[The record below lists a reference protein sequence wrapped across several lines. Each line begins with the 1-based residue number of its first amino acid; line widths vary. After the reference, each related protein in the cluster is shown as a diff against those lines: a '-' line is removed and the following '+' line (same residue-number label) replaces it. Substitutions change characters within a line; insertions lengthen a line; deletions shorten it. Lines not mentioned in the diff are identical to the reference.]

1 MMKYIKRVVALG
13 LILCS
18 ACGYADT
25 IRVAG
30 WPMSNSSAVTDPSKR
45 SALYAALGD
54 QDVDFVYICNGK
66 ATDEYSCETYG
77 FVKCQT
83 ALQSVSYGQMVL
95 GYDNSK
101 YTLLASTDTTRTGGQ
116 AYLYSN
122 AILTQGLYLENNTT
136 KERFFFMAF
145 AGQNAD
151 FSKSA
156 YKNWFSWV
164 MSDIAANYP
173 CEKIVLIFAISKS
186 KANFETYLTGTAG
199 LSELC
204 YDNEVT
210 DFALFASPGQFTLSS
225 AQSVTVS
232 SVSTGAEGL
241 FEVSHTPKCTVTFV
255 DYDGTVLKSQSV
267 VSGGSVTPP
276 SDPVREGFEF
286 TGWDHVDS
294 DFENVTTGFT
304 VVAQYAASGN
314 SHSVRFL
321 DEDGSTV
328 LGEFAVEDGTAATP
342 PSPMPEHEGEHF
354 VCWMLG
360 DEEYDIS
367 TPVTS
372 DLVLVALY
380 AANVYEV
387 TFLDWN
393 GGRLGEV
400 QQVQHGF
407 PAFAPELPTLPQGK
421 LFWKWDNDFSEVAG
435 DMTVTALIVDA
446 EREIGTFEQFMA
458 AITEDAPSGAVY
470 RLTADINLAAWNA
483 VDFAGALD
491 GCGHKVEGLGAPLFN
506 TISGGRVQNLTVSA
520 STVVSS
526 ANGESIGF
534 VARRLECGA
543 SVSNC
548 TVNADCL
555 MRAGNNVQC
564 GAIVGKIEK
573 GAGYAGVDFSG
584 IFDCTNH
591 AVIEKT
597 TVDANTTAGG
607 CGGIVGH
614 VTVSLPTG
622 LPTAICRIERCF
634 NDGAIL
640 STVAACN
647 LGGIAGY
654 ATISGNTELLFVE
667 CQNVGA
673 ISNTSTGASSSY
685 VTTHAGGI
693 VGYIG
698 GPFTGL
704 ISISRCANRGMVMSG
719 YEPEY
724 SEHIRKCAGGIVA
737 KVESLAKQSTLSV
750 VDSANYGAV
759 SGNSAA
765 GLIAQIG
772 ANVNYSGTTV
782 VLSNVANYAAVSGV
796 TNVAQAIGRVT
807 VPAVAHA
814 RRIVNAFFSTSANA
828 GVPLFGNESTADDFV
843 VESVIE
849 SDVTREGYS
858 ASADRNALNA
868 KAAETGLGP
877 WVLGRIGD
885 GNASFVAPELECF
898 MTRAGAIGLSII
910 IM

>member
-66 ATDEYSCETYG
+66 STDVYDSDDYG

-83 ALQSVSYGQMVL
+83 TLQSVSYGQMVL

-101 YTLLASTDTTRTGGQ
+101 YTMLASTDTRTTGSQ

-136 KERFFFMAF
+136 KERFFFMAY
-145 AGQNAD
+145 AGLNAD
-151 FSKSA
+151 FGKDT

-186 KANFETYLTGTAG
+186 KPNFETYLTGTAG
-199 LSELC
+199 FSELH
-204 YDNEVT
+204 YNKEVT
-210 DFALFASPGQFTLSS
+210 DFALFAYPGQFTLSS
-225 AQSVTVS
+225 AQSVTES
-232 SVSTGAEGL
+232 SVSTVAEGL
-241 FEVSHTPKCTVTFV
+241 FAITHTPKCTVTFV

-304 VVAQYAASGN
+304 VVAQYVASGN

-321 DEDGSTV
+321 DEDGETV
-328 LGEFAVEDGTAATP
+328 IEEYAVEDGVAATP
-342 PSPMPEHEGEHF
+342 PPTLPEHEGEHF

-360 DEEYDIS
+360 GEEFDIS
-367 TPVTS
+367 EPVTS

-380 AANVYEV
+380 AANVYDV
-387 TFLDWN
+387 TFFDWN
-393 GGRLGEV
+393 GVQLGDV
-400 QQVQHGF
+400 QRVQHGF
-407 PAFAPELPTLPQGK
+407 PAFAPELPALPQGK
-421 LFWKWDNDFSEVAG
+421 MFWKWDNNFSEVTENLTA
-435 DMTVTALIVDA
+435 TALIVDA
-446 EREIGTFEQFMA
+446 EREIGTYEQFMA

-483 VDFAGALD
+483 VDFVGILD
-491 GCGHKVEGLGAPLFN
+491 GCGHNVEGLGAPLFN
-506 TISGGRVQNLTVSA
+506 TVSGGHVQNLTVSA

-534 VARRLECGA
+534 VARKLECGA

-622 LPTAICRIERCF
+622 QPTAICRIERCF

-667 CQNVGA
+667 CQNAGVL
-673 ISNTSTGASSSY
+673 SNSSTGASSSY

-693 VGYIG
+693 VGYIN

-704 ISISRCANRGMVMSG
+704 ISIIRCANRGAVASG
-719 YEPEY
+719 YEPAN

-737 KVESLAKQSTLSV
+737 KVESLAKQSTLAI

-772 ANVNYSGTTV
+772 ANVNYAGTTV

-858 ASADRNALNA
+858 ASADRNALNV
-868 KAAETGLGP
+868 KAAETGLDP
-877 WVLGRIGD
+877 WVLGRIG
-885 GNASFVAPELECF
+885 NAVFPELECF
-898 MTRAGAIGLSII
+898 MTKAANKGMSVII
-910 IM
+910 R